1 MATLKTLP
9 NGMHQVRFRD
19 LNGKQRA
26 KNFKVRAAAKIFMVN
41 LEKDLQDGDWIDPE
55 LSKQTL
61 ETLWPLFI
69 ELKGG
74 KSRSTIYDY
83 TSMWKVHI
91 SPKWGK
97 TKFSE
102 LKQSTIDSWVISL
115 GLSERREDKIHLLL
129 CMMLDLARK
138 ENYIKFNPLRTHKGT
153 RDKSNLRKVS
163 KDQVG
168 QALTQEQLQKVAKH
182 AGYYEDHI
190 LVMGLCGARWGELV
204 ALKVSD
210 VNFNTGKLSITKTME
225 EIDGRLY
232 EKDSTKTNESREVE
246 IIDFLMRRAPKWVEG
261 KLPTDPLFTTPE
273 GTFLRR
279 SNFGRRIFHPALAM
293 AQVPQMRVHDLR
305 WTFVTLCS
313 SLGIKQNVIR
323 KMTGHTTDYM
333 TAAYTKVFKEDMSKE
348 MEKLNAS
355 AYEVH
360 AMCIDDEKPETQVT
374 VKHETY
380 AHYEVSFGVKVL
392 QEWLGQQDYEFW
404 ALTN

>member
-1 MATLKTLP
+1 MATIKTISS
-9 NGMHQVRFRD
+9 GTYQVRFRD
-19 LNGKQRA
+19 LQGKQRS
-26 KNFKVRAAAKIFMVN
+26 KNFKKKSIAKQFLVN
-41 LEKDLQDGDWIDPE
+41 LEKDLQEGDWIDPE
-55 LSKQTL
+55 LSSQRL
-61 ETLWPLFI
+61 ETIWPLFN
-69 ELKGG
+69 ELKAG

-83 TSMWKVHI
+83 VSMWDVHI
-91 SPKWGK
+91 APKWGK
-97 TKFSE
+97 TKFNQ

-115 GLSERREDKIHLLL
+115 GLSTRREDKIHLVL
-129 CMMLDLARK
+129 CMLLDLARK

-153 RDKSNLRKVS
+153 RDKANLRKIS

-168 QALTQEQLQKVAKH
+168 KALTQAQLHKVAQY

-210 VNFNTGKLSITKTME
+210 LNLNTGKLSITKTME
-225 EIDGRLY
+225 EIDGHLY
-232 EKDSTKTNESREVE
+232 EKDSTKTNESREVQ
-246 IIDFLMRRAPKWVEG
+246 IIDFLMKRAPKWVEG
-261 KLPTDPLFTTPE
+261 KLPSDPLFTTPE
-273 GTFLRR
+273 GTILRR
-279 SNFGRRIFHPALAM
+279 SNFGRRVFHPALAK

-313 SLGIKQNVIR
+313 ALGIKQNVIR

-333 TAAYTKVFKEDMSKE
+333 TAAYTKVFKEDIGIE

-360 AMCIDDEKPETQVT
+360 AMCTDEVKPEIEVPAKSEIYAQNEDSLV
-374 VKHETY
+374 VKALE
-380 AHYEVSFGVKVL
+380 
-392 QEWLGQQDYEFW
+392 QWLGQQDYESG

>member
-26 KNFKVRAAAKIFMVN
+26 KNFKVKAAGKRFMIN

-69 ELKGG
+69 ELKSG

-97 TKFSE
+97 TKFSQ

-168 QALTQEQLQKVAKH
+168 KALTQEQLQKVAKH

-225 EIDGRLY
+225 EIDGFLY

-261 KLPTDPLFTTPE
+261 KLSTDPLFTTPE
-273 GTFLRR
+273 GTILRR
-279 SNFGRRIFHPALAM
+279 SNFGRRIFHPALAK

-348 MEKLNAS
+348 MEKLNVS

-360 AMCIDDEKPETQVT
+360 EMCTEESEPNKEEFSKPSN
-374 VKHETY
+374 H
-380 AHYEVSFGVKVL
+380 AHYEVKFGLNVVR
-392 QEWLGQQDYEFW
+392 EWLGQQDYEFG

>member
-1 MATLKTLP
+1 MATLKILP
-9 NGMHQVRFRD
+9 NGKYQVRFRD
-19 LNGKQRA
+19 LNRKQRA
-26 KNFKVRAAAKIFMVN
+26 KNFQLKADAKRFMVN
-41 LEKDLQDGDWIDPE
+41 LEKDLQDGDWIDPD
-55 LSKQTL
+55 LSKQNL

-97 TKFSE
+97 TKFSQ
-102 LKQSTIDSWVISL
+102 LRQSTIDSWVISL

-129 CMMLDLARK
+129 CMLLDLARK
-138 ENYIKFNPLRTHKGT
+138 ENHIKFNPLRTHKGT

-168 QALTQEQLQKVAKH
+168 KALTQEQLHKVAQN

-210 VNFNTGKLSITKTME
+210 INFNTGKLSITKTME
-225 EIDGRLY
+225 EIDGHLY

-246 IIDFLMRRAPKWVEG
+246 VIDFLMKRAPKWVEG
-261 KLPTDPLFTTPE
+261 KLPSDPLFTTPE
-273 GTFLRR
+273 GTTLRR
-279 SNFGRRIFHPALAM
+279 SNFGRRVFHPALEKAE
-293 AQVPQMRVHDLR
+293 VPKMRVHDLR

-313 SLGIKQNVIR
+313 ALGIKQNVIR

-333 TAAYTKVFKEDMSKE
+333 TAAYTKVFKEDISKE
-348 MEKLNAS
+348 MEKLNTS

-360 AMCIDDEKPETQVT
+360 AMCTDEVKSETLMPAESEIHAQNEESLV
-374 VKHETY
+374 VK
-380 AHYEVSFGVKVL
+380 AL
-392 QEWLGQQDYEFW
+392 QEWLGQQDYEFG

>member
-19 LNGKQRA
+19 LNKKQRA
-26 KNFKVRAAAKIFMVN
+26 KNFKVKAAAKRFMIN

-55 LSKQTL
+55 LSKQNL

-69 ELKGG
+69 ELKSG

-97 TKFSE
+97 TKFSQ

-246 IIDFLMRRAPKWVEG
+246 IINFLMRRAPKWVEG

-273 GTFLRR
+273 GTILRR
-279 SNFGRRIFHPALAM
+279 SNFGRRIFHPALAE

-360 AMCIDDEKPETQVT
+360 AMCTDDEQSQTQAP
-374 VKHETY
+374 VKQGTY
-380 AHYEVSFGVKVL
+380 AQYEVSFGVKVL
-392 QEWLGQQDYEFW
+392 QEWLGQQDYEFR

>member
-26 KNFKVRAAAKIFMVN
+26 KNFKVKAAAKIFIVN

-91 SPKWGK
+91 CPKWGK

-102 LKQSTIDSWVISL
+102 LKQSKIDSWVISL

-138 ENYIKFNPLRTHKGT
+138 ENFIKFNSLRTHKGT

-225 EIDGRLY
+225 EIDGHLY

-273 GTFLRR
+273 GTILRR
-279 SNFGRRIFHPALAM
+279 SNFGRRIFHPALTK

-333 TAAYTKVFKEDMSKE
+333 TAAYTKVFKEDMGKE
-348 MEKLNAS
+348 MEKLNVS

-360 AMCIDDEKPETQVT
+360 AMCTEEVTPETQAPA
-374 VKHETY
+374 EQATY
-380 AHYEVSFGVKVL
+380 AQYEVSFGLNAL

>member
-1 MATLKTLP
+1 MATIKTISS
-9 NGMHQVRFRD
+9 GTYQVRYRD
-19 LNGKQRA
+19 LQGKQRS
-26 KNFKVRAAAKIFMVN
+26 KNFKKKSIAKQFLVN
-41 LEKDLQDGDWIDPE
+41 LEKDLQEGDWIDPE
-55 LSKQTL
+55 LSSQRL
-61 ETLWPLFI
+61 ETIWPLFI
-69 ELKGG
+69 ELKAG

-83 TSMWKVHI
+83 VSMWDVHI
-91 SPKWGK
+91 APKWGK
-97 TKFSE
+97 TKFNQ

-115 GLSERREDKIHLLL
+115 GLSTRREDKIHLVL
-129 CMMLDLARK
+129 CMLLDLARK

-153 RDKSNLRKVS
+153 RDKANLRKIS

-168 QALTQEQLQKVAKH
+168 KALTQAQLHKVAQY

-210 VNFNTGKLSITKTME
+210 LNLNTGKLSITKTME
-225 EIDGRLY
+225 EIDGHLY
-232 EKDSTKTNESREVE
+232 EKDSTKTNESREVQ
-246 IIDFLMRRAPKWVEG
+246 IIDFLMKRAPKWVEG
-261 KLPTDPLFTTPE
+261 KIPSDPLFTTPE
-273 GTFLRR
+273 GTILRR
-279 SNFGRRIFHPALAM
+279 SNFGRRVFHPALAK

-313 SLGIKQNVIR
+313 ALGIKQNVIR

-333 TAAYTKVFKEDMSKE
+333 TAAYTKVFKEDIGIE

-360 AMCIDDEKPETQVT
+360 AMCTDEVKPEIEVPAKSEIYAQNEDSLV
-374 VKHETY
+374 VKALE
-380 AHYEVSFGVKVL
+380 
-392 QEWLGQQDYEFW
+392 QWLGQQDYEFW

>member
-1 MATLKTLP
+1 MATIKTISS
-9 NGMHQVRFRD
+9 GTYQVRYRD
-19 LNGKQRA
+19 LQGKQRS
-26 KNFKVRAAAKIFMVN
+26 KNFKKKSIAKQFLVN
-41 LEKDLQDGDWIDPE
+41 LEKDLQEGDWIDPE
-55 LSKQTL
+55 LSSQRL
-61 ETLWPLFI
+61 ETIWPLFI
-69 ELKGG
+69 ELKAG

-83 TSMWKVHI
+83 VSMWDVHI
-91 SPKWGK
+91 APKWGK
-97 TKFSE
+97 TKFNQ

-115 GLSERREDKIHLLL
+115 GLSTRREDKIHLVL
-129 CMMLDLARK
+129 CMLLDLARK

-153 RDKSNLRKVS
+153 RDKANLRKIS

-168 QALTQEQLQKVAKH
+168 KALTQAQLHKVAQY

-210 VNFNTGKLSITKTME
+210 LNLNTGKLSITKTME
-225 EIDGRLY
+225 EIDGHLY
-232 EKDSTKTNESREVE
+232 EKDSTKTNESREVQ
-246 IIDFLMRRAPKWVEG
+246 IIDFLMKRAPKWVEG
-261 KLPTDPLFTTPE
+261 KIPSDPLFTTPE
-273 GTFLRR
+273 GTILRR
-279 SNFGRRIFHPALAM
+279 SNFGRRVFHPALAK

-313 SLGIKQNVIR
+313 ALGIKQNVIR

-333 TAAYTKVFKEDMSKE
+333 TAAYTKVFKEDIGIE

-360 AMCIDDEKPETQVT
+360 AMCTDEVKPEIEVPAKSEIYAQNEDSLV
-374 VKHETY
+374 VKALE
-380 AHYEVSFGVKVL
+380 
-392 QEWLGQQDYEFW
+392 QWLGQQDYESG